1 MKREEQLALK
11 KAEYEGKT
19 FKTKHNDSVVVLE
32 YISSVKI
39 KVKLCSSGEVK
50 LASAYQIRNGLI
62 TNITTTPRVFLTDD
76 VSKTLRKRARHK
88 HRGMFDRC
96 SSKDSAT
103 NYPTYVDCTISEGFK
118 DLNFFYE
125 WCLEQVGFANNKWHL
140 DKDILVK
147 GNREYGDQTCCFVPE
162 EINLMFVTQK
172 SNRGVLP
179 IGVSYCKPFN
189 LYQAKVRKNNK
200 TVDLGFYCTPEEAF
214 YAYKQAKEDYIKEV
228 ANKWKDQIDTRVYEA
243 LMNWTIEITD

>member
-1 MKREEQLALK
+1 MKREDQLALK

-76 VSKTLRKRARHK
+76 VSKKLRKRARHK

-147 GNREYGDQTCCFVPE
+147 GNKVYSENTCCFVPHD
-162 EINLMFVTQK
+162 INQMFTK
-172 SNRGVLP
+172 RESKRGEHP
-179 IGVSYCKPFN
+179 IGVYYSSDRNGFIAM
-189 LYQAKVRKNNK
+189 LSITNK
-200 TVDLGFYCTPEEAF
+200 GKALGTYATPEEAF
-214 YAYKQAKEDYIKEV
+214 NVYKREKERYIKDV
-228 ANKWKDQIDTRVYEA
+228 ANKWKDQIDPRAYEA
-243 LMNWTIEITD
+243 LMNYQVEITD